1 MLLFNWKKVNTYV
14 VRNITVTVV
23 NKNERVSN
31 QHYHTLTSKMAHHL
45 LDIAKGGTTDH
56 SNVVGLTRMC
66 DGIVVR
72 KQVTLVFL
80 GERSKV
86 GVSHDSLNNEC

>member
-1 MLLFNWKKVNTYV
+1 
-14 VRNITVTVV
+14 
-23 NKNERVSN
+23 
-31 QHYHTLTSKMAHHL
+31 
-45 LDIAKGGTTDH
+45 
-56 SNVVGLTRMC
+56 MC